1 MKIFK
6 YLGIGFGV
14 LVSIGITVLIV
25 LGSIAPETSIY
36 LGRQLPKKY
45 VLEIKSLG
53 LVGENEEIKYFY
65 SDAYFDIKDGMY
77 FVTDK
82 NLILYSSD
90 WEDPKTIIKHS
101 DILNIKVDYNDSFFE
116 DSLAVIDTTEYELSF
131 PLSSEH
137 GIDKKFIEFLSSK
150 IQTARADDATK

>member
-6 YLGIGFGV
+6 YLGISFGV

-36 LGRQLPKKY
+36 LGRQLPKNY
-45 VLEIKSLG
+45 MLEIKSLG
-53 LVGENEEIKYFY
+53 LVGENEDIKYFY
-65 SDAYFDIKDGMY
+65 SDAFFDIKEGMY

-90 WEDPKTIIKHS
+90 WEDPKTIIKYS
-101 DILNIKVDYNDSFFE
+101 DILNMDVDYNDSFFE
-116 DSLAVIDTTEYELSF
+116 DSLALITTTEYEISF

-137 GIDKKFIEFLSSK
+137 GRDKKFIEFLSGK
-150 IQTARADDATK
+150 IQTEKTDDTTK